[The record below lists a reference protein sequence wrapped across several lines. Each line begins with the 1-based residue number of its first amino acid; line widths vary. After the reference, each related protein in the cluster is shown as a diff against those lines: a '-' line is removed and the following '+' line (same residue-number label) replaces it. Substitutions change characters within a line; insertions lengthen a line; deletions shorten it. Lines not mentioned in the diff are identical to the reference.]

1 MNANGYEDDRFLFYE
16 EKLRWRMSRQISNA
30 NTIFYENQK
39 DSVQQ
44 ILKKYTKRIP
54 VLVFWG
60 NERRWTI
67 VNGLEVVSVFDE
79 HLHYIY
85 LNEINKKIRPDFSHK
100 KSLYFKCE
108 LKFIL
113 LGRDRIKIWG
123 PEGRLYFALMNVLQM
138 FPLKNPLSTRN

>member
-1 MNANGYEDDRFLFYE
+1 MQTQYFMKTRKIVFSKF
-16 EKLRWRMSRQISNA
+16 
-30 NTIFYENQK
+30 
-39 DSVQQ
+39 
-44 ILKKYTKRIP
+44 KKYSKRIP

-85 LNEINKKIRPDFSHK
+85 LNDINKEIRPDFSHK

-113 LGRDRIKIWG
+113 LGRDRIKIWV

>member
-113 LGRDRIKIWG
+113 LGRNRIKIWV

>member
-44 ILKKYTKRIP
+44 NLKKYSKRIP

-85 LNEINKKIRPDFSHK
+85 LNDINKEIRPDFSHK

-113 LGRDRIKIWG
+113 LGRDRIKIWV

>member
-113 LGRDRIKIWG
+113 LGRNRIKIWV

-138 FPLKNPLSTRN
+138 FSLKKPLSTRN

>member
-113 LGRDRIKIWG
+113 LGRDRIKIWV

-138 FPLKNPLSTRN
+138 SPLKNPLSTRN

>member
-16 EKLRWRMSRQISNA
+16 EKLRRRMSRQISNA

-113 LGRDRIKIWG
+113 LGRNRIKIWV

-138 FPLKNPLSTRN
+138 FPLKKPLSTRN